1 MSQPICAVFRGPA
14 FVIVSAT
21 GEYAELIGDT
31 NPVGK
36 PFLEVLPQLAGTE
49 FIAAMREVMR
59 TGRDIQARVIPSRL
73 RPGELAVMSLWSLDG
88 QGLPGHL
95 GAQLQY
101 VRAAALPRVPSVP
114 VASPLAA

>member
-1 MSQPICAVFRGPA
+1 MDDPICAVFRGPA

-21 GEYAELIGDT
+21 GAYRQLIPEGD
-31 NPVGK
+31 PIGK
-36 PFLEVLPQLAGTE
+36 PLLEVLPQLAGTD
-49 FIAAMREVMR
+49 FVAAMQEVLR

-101 VRAAALPRVPSVP
+101 VRAAALQRAPLVP